1 MNHKI
6 KILALAA
13 TASLFGFQSA
23 AHAATASASAA
34 ANILSPIAV
43 TKTSDLDFGK
53 IIAGATASTVTLTG
67 AGGFTCGAGLTCSGT
82 HNAAAFNVTGSTG
95 EIVTVTSDT
104 SVNLISGGNSMS
116 ASLTPSATSL
126 TLAGGAASF
135 NVGGVLSVAGN
146 QAAGAYAGT
155 FNVTVNYQ

>member
-1 MNHKI
+1 MNHKT

-13 TASLFGFQSA
+13 AVSLFGVQSA

-34 ANILSPIAV
+34 ANILSPITV

-53 IIAGATASTVTLTG
+53 IVAGASASTVTLTSAG
-67 AGGFTCGAGLTCSGT
+67 ALTCGSGLTCSGT
-82 HNAAAFNVTGSTG
+82 HNAAAFNVAGSTG
-95 EIVTVTSDT
+95 EIVTVASDA
-104 SVNLISGGNSMS
+104 SVTLISGANSMT
-116 ASLTPSATSL
+116 ASLAPSAASL

-135 NVGGVLSVAGN
+135 NVGGVLSVGAS
-146 QAAGAYAGT
+146 QAAGAYTGT